1 MAGVLS
7 KALDRLMHREQPAPR
22 GKDGERAVLIDV
34 GRRRGGT
41 REATSLESRLVRW
54 CAKHQDHRCERRI
67 AKDCKEGRPIRRSLL
82 DEAGDDFVEWANE
95 SEHLSRR
102 DRNLLWS
109 IVGRWSKSPDS
120 ISQRETYLLRAAL
133 RRERRAEEERGEA

>member
-1 MAGVLS
+1 MTGDLH
-7 KALDRLMHREQPAPR
+7 KALDRLTRKAQPAPR
-22 GKDGERAVLIDV
+22 GKDGERVVLIDV

-41 REATSLESRLVRW
+41 REATSLEARLVRW
-54 CAKHQDHRCERRI
+54 CAKHQDHRCERKVTK
-67 AKDCKEGRPIRRSLL
+67 ACKEGRPIRRRLL

>member
-1 MAGVLS
+1 MANKLR
-7 KALDRLMHREQPAPR
+7 KAIDRFIHKNRTPRAPKGPD
-22 GKDGERAVLIDV
+22 GKRAILITDYSDV
-34 GRRRGGT
+34 A
-41 REATSLESRLVRW
+41 REATSMESRLVRW

-120 ISQRETYLLRAAL
+120 ISRRETYLLRAAL
-133 RRERRAEEERGEA
+133 RRERRAEEERGES

>member
-1 MAGVLS
+1 MTGDLHKVF
-7 KALDRLMHREQPAPR
+7 DRLTRKAQPAPR
-22 GKDGERAVLIDV
+22 GEDGERAVLIDV
-34 GRRRGGT
+34 GRRCGGT